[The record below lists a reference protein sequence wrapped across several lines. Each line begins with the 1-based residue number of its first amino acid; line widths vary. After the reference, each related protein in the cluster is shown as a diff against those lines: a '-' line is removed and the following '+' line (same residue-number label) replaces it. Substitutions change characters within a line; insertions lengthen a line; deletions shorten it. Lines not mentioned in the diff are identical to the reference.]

1 MKKIAIFLLCTVLL
15 LGGACRQEQ
24 KPAADSA
31 GKNGIPAQS
40 EYPAQNHA
48 ADTHA
53 EKTIY
58 LTFDDGPTDSTTPK
72 ILDILKNEN
81 VKATFFVIG
90 RQISGR
96 EKILFRESAEGHAIG
111 IHTQT
116 HEYKKIYDT
125 EETLLADIRACKA
138 SIRKVFPDFETD
150 LYRFPGGSFGVKKEL
165 IAAVEKAGYRHYD
178 WNASAEDAVSA
189 NASAE
194 DLYNNVLLSAG
205 NKKNVILLMHDGVGY
220 KSTIACL
227 PSVIRHFRS
236 GGYTFSTLKNGIE

>member
-90 RQISGR
+90 RQMP
-96 EKILFRESAEGHAIG
+96 SAYTRR
-111 IHTQT
+111 HTNT
-116 HEYKKIYDT
+116 KKYT
-125 EETLLADIRACKA
+125 
-138 SIRKVFPDFETD
+138 IRKKLCSPISALAKHRSEKYSPILKQTSIDFPEA
-150 LYRFPGGSFGVKKEL
+150 R
-165 IAAVEKAGYRHYD
+165 
-178 WNASAEDAVSA
+178 SA
-189 NASAE
+189 
-194 DLYNNVLLSAG
+194 
-205 NKKNVILLMHDGVGY
+205 
-220 KSTIACL
+220 
-227 PSVIRHFRS
+227 
-236 GGYTFSTLKNGIE
+236 